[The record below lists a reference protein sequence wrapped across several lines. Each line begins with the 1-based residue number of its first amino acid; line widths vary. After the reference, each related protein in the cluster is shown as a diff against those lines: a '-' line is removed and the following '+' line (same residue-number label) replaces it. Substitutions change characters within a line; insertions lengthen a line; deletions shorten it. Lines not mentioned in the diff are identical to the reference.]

1 MSENTTSVSETKTS
15 TFQKVKDF
23 VITNKFYV
31 ITGVITIGL
40 AVGIYYYSRTPD
52 STTPAV
58 TTPGTTPTVEDCT
71 TEDLAIVALDN
82 SIKDLNTRINA
93 SKTTKAN
100 LETDILKVEG
110 DIKESE
116 ADLAEAKR
124 ELGEATDDLS
134 DAKKSLVGVSSG
146 FGVFGALV
154 IVVGGIYLYRKR
166 KAKKDE

>member
-31 ITGVITIGL
+31 IAGVITIGL

-52 STTPAV
+52 SIPPV
-58 TTPGTTPTVEDCT
+58 TNPGTTQTVEDCT

-82 SIKDLNTRINA
+82 SIKQLNISINT
-93 SKTTKAN
+93 SKNTKAN

>member
-1 MSENTTSVSETKTS
+1 MSEKTTSVSETKTS

-31 ITGVITIGL
+31 IAGVITIGL
-40 AVGIYYYSRTPD
+40 AIGIYYYSRTSD
-52 STTPAV
+52 STPTV
-58 TTPGTTPTVEDCT
+58 TGPGTTTQTVEDCS
-71 TEDLAIVALDN
+71 TEDLAIVELDN
-82 SIKDLNTRINA
+82 SINELNIRINT
-93 SKTTKAN
+93 SKNTKAN

-166 KAKKDE
+166 KAKKVE